1 METVLIKQEVTELM
15 KWKVLEQYLNQ
26 EFLNESLNYNGYD
39 ILQNDEILFHGTSLK
54 QWNKI
59 VKNNFIVSDFYV
71 GDSEDNIARNY
82 AEIQSR
88 NDNTDG
94 VIIVMNSEF
103 LIGDLIDDYHGDDR
117 QIGQYIFNGNIK
129 KAIHTVKNI
138 ETGKI
143 ILSYKDLEK

>member
-1 METVLIKQEVTELM
+1 MKKEFEL
-15 KWKVLEQYLNQ
+15 KNFIHKTLK
-26 EFLNESLNYNGYD
+26 EFLNESLSYNGND

>member
-1 METVLIKQEVTELM
+1 MKKEFEL
-15 KWKVLEQYLNQ
+15 KNFIYKTLK
-26 EFLNESLNYNGYD
+26 EFLSESLKYNGDD
-39 ILQNDEILFHGTSLK
+39 ILQNDEILFHGTSME

-59 VKNNFIVSDFYV
+59 VKNNFMVSGFYV

-88 NDNTDG
+88 NDNSDG

-143 ILSYKDLEK
+143 ILTYGDLEK

>member
-1 METVLIKQEVTELM
+1 MELRKFISTTIRE
-15 KWKVLEQYLNQ
+15 YLNEQ
-26 EFLNESLNYNGYD
+26 QILNESLNYNGYD

>member
-1 METVLIKQEVTELM
+1 MKKEFEL
-15 KWKVLEQYLNQ
+15 KNFIHKTLK
-26 EFLNESLNYNGYD
+26 EFLNESLKYNGND

-88 NDNTDG
+88 NDDSDG
-94 VIIVMNSEF
+94 VLIVLNSEF
-103 LIGDLIDDYHGDDR
+103 LIGDLIDDHHGEDR
-117 QIGQYIFNGNIK
+117 QLGQYIFNGNIK

-138 ETGKI
+138 EKNKI
-143 ILSYKDLEK
+143 ILTYKDLEK

>member
-1 METVLIKQEVTELM
+1 MS
-15 KWKVLEQYLNQ
+15 N
-26 EFLNESLNYNGYD
+26 
-39 ILQNDEILFHGTSLK
+39 
-54 QWNKI
+54 
-59 VKNNFIVSDFYV
+59 FYV

-88 NDNTDG
+88 NDNSDG

-103 LIGDLIDDYHGDDR
+103 LIGDLIDDYHGDER
-117 QIGQYIFNGNIK
+117 QIGQYIFNGSIK

-143 ILSYKDLEK
+143 ILTYEDLEK

>member
-1 METVLIKQEVTELM
+1 MKKEFEL
-15 KWKVLEQYLNQ
+15 KNFIHKTLK

>member
-1 METVLIKQEVTELM
+1 MKKEFEL
-15 KWKVLEQYLNQ
+15 KNFIHRTLK
-26 EFLNESLNYNGYD
+26 EFLNESLKYNGND

-88 NDNTDG
+88 IDDSDG
-94 VIIVMNSEF
+94 VLIVLNSEF
-103 LIGDLIDDYHGDDR
+103 LIGDLIDDYHGEDR
-117 QIGQYIFNGNIK
+117 QLGQYIFNGNIK

-138 ETGKI
+138 EKNKI
-143 ILSYKDLEK
+143 ILTYKDLEK

>member
-1 METVLIKQEVTELM
+1 MEQNEGLRKFIATTIRE
-15 KWKVLEQYLNQ
+15 Y
-26 EFLNESLNYNGYD
+26 FNESLNYNGND

-54 QWNKI
+54 QWNRI
-59 VKNNFIVSDFYV
+59 VKNNFNVSDFYV

-88 NDNTDG
+88 NDGSDG
-94 VIIVMNSEF
+94 VLIVLNSEF
-103 LIGDLIDDYHGDDR
+103 LIGDLIDDYHIEDR

-138 ETGKI
+138 EINKI
-143 ILSYKDLEK
+143 ILTYKELEK